1 MQIGLNSNKK
11 MLSEIDQIISDDIT
25 IADTMNKHFVNITK
39 KSKLDPTQA
48 ETEEDTLPKILDW
61 YQGHQNKSITNIWSQ
76 INDEKNLFSFKLV
89 ASEEVLKIVYSLKN
103 NKWSLK
109 VH

>member
-1 MQIGLNSNKK
+1 
-11 MLSEIDQIISDDIT
+11 MLSEIDQIISDEIT
-25 IADTMNKHFVNITK
+25 IADTMNKYFVNITK

-48 ETEEDTLPKILDW
+48 ETEEPTLPKMLDW
-61 YQGHQNKSITNIWSQ
+61 YQDHQNKSITNIWSQ

-89 ASEEVLKIVYSLKN
+89 VSEEVLKIVYSLKN